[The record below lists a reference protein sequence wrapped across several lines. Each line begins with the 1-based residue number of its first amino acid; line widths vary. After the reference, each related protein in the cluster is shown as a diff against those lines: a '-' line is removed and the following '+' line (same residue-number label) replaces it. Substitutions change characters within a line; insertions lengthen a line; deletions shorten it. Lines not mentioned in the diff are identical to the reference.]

1 MNKRQLREILK
12 PMIEECVKEMF
23 FEKGF
28 LSNMIQEVVEAQ
40 TKVLLKE
47 EKPYKKHL
55 EYSNPNPPVRQTNAP
70 SYGDL
75 PPEATKKS
83 PVKKASG
90 QYNKYGALKDNDPSN
105 PGVSIDKLLEGM
117 NKKAIKNN

>member
-40 TKVLLKE
+40 AKVLLKE
-47 EKPYKKHL
+47 EKPYEKHL
-55 EYSNPNPPVRQTNAP
+55 AYNPQSRPAPTP

-75 PPEATKKS
+75 PPKAAKPS
-83 PVKKASG
+83 PIKKASG
-90 QYNKYGALKDNDPSN
+90 QYNKYGATKDLDPSN